1 MMALYCQSDAVRI
14 WDRGGVYMHMQT
26 GRLLIAL
33 GAFAIS
39 GWAQPSAAVSAPV
52 TGFVFTT
59 SGAIRPMF
67 GVPGA
72 AYLGDAIAG
81 GLSAASVAPDG
92 SAALAV
98 QPSGKLV
105 LNSGLRGAAPVAL
118 AVSGAIAAPDH
129 FAWAPNTNAG
139 SANTAAAVYSSGTG
153 QGQILTG
160 LATSPSAGPPID
172 LSGLPGPVTALAFDG
187 QRLILGVA
195 SAGAGGIYLASA
207 SAGVQRIAPAASPSA
222 IALAG
227 SSLYFGDNQ
236 SQQIFQVQSYAGAP
250 AALVFANDSGID
262 SPAGLQVSAD
272 GQRLFVANAGNRT
285 LAVYDIASRS
295 PLQSLDLVFT
305 PTRLDLFGDAAVFLM
320 NGNGAGPLYVV
331 RDGGAGKAAVFFV
344 PSPGKPRTFRAP
356 IRPI

>member
-1 MMALYCQSDAVRI
+1 MALYCQSEAVRFC
-14 WDRGGVYMHMQT
+14 DRSGVYMHMQT

-33 GAFAIS
+33 CALAIS
-39 GWAQPSAAVSAPV
+39 GWAQPSAAVSGPV
-52 TGFVFTT
+52 TGFIFTT

-72 AYLGDAIAG
+72 AYLGDAVAG

-92 SAALAV
+92 SASLAV
-98 QPSGKLV
+98 GPSGKLV
-105 LNSGLRGAAPVAL
+105 LYTGLRGAAPVAS
-118 AVSGAIAAPDH
+118 AVAGAIAGPNH
-129 FAWAPNTNAG
+129 FAWEPNG
-139 SANTAAAVYSSGTG
+139 SGAAVYSSGAA

-160 LATSPSAGPPID
+160 LATSPAAAAPID

-195 SAGAGGIYLASA
+195 SAGAGGIYLAGA
-207 SAGVQRIAPAASPSA
+207 SAGIQRIASAASPSA

-227 SSLYFGDNQ
+227 SSLYFADNQ
-236 SQQIFQVQSYAGAP
+236 SQQIFQVQSYAGTP
-250 AALVFANDSGID
+250 AALVFANDSGIS
-262 SPAGLQVSAD
+262 SPVGLQVSAD
-272 GQRLFVANAGNRT
+272 GQRLFVANAGNRK

-295 PLQSLDLVFT
+295 PLQSLDLAFT
-305 PTRLDLFGDAAVFLM
+305 PTRLDLFGDSAVFLM